1 MKKGLLFLGVT
12 ILVLGVLAL
21 LFSGLCYILLHGTS
35 DEVIN
40 PSSSTHAY
48 KKIPAQKK
56 RLIYIEGAKHRMLYD
71 GRMEQTV
78 FTLIE
83 QMLENK
89 IF

>member
-1 MKKGLLFLGVT
+1 M
-12 ILVLGVLAL
+12 
-21 LFSGLCYILLHGTS
+21 LHGTS
-35 DEVIN
+35 DEVIA

-48 KKIPAQKK
+48 KKIPVQKK

-83 QMLENK
+83 QMLEGK

>member
-1 MKKGLLFLGVT
+1 
-12 ILVLGVLAL
+12 
-21 LFSGLCYILLHGTS
+21 
-35 DEVIN
+35 
-40 PSSSTHAY
+40 STHAY

-78 FTLIE
+78 FTIIE